1 MSLRRN
7 RIGGRLQTIKSHA
20 EVAIAASE
28 RTLDIVSVDEVFSFG
43 MPTPECSE
51 VCGTEIVRGPFALD
65 GQRFLSPGSK
75 NKVPL
80 LPAAFSP
87 VKNFSC
93 VGAGSDVL
101 QHRTH

>member
-28 RTLDIVSVDEVFSFG
+28 RTLDIVSEVEVFSFG

-51 VCGTEIVRGPFALD
+51 VCGIEIVRGPFALD
-65 GQRFLSPGSK
+65 GQRFLSAGSK
-75 NKVPL
+75 NKVHFG
-80 LPAAFSP
+80 AAPGSP
-87 VKNFSC
+87 VKHVSGT
-93 VGAGSDVL
+93 GAG
-101 QHRTH
+101 QC